1 MELISCRLFFVF
13 YYISFFVTV
22 HDPELID
29 DQVPVPAPLCPSAV
43 QILNSQIQHLPQ
55 AVIIREYILCLCHF
69 SELSIQSFNRICRID
84 DLSDLYGIIEIRA

>member
-1 MELISCRLFFVF
+1 MLTFLFVF
-13 YYISFFVTV
+13 YCISSFVTV

-29 DQVPVPAPLCPSAV
+29 NQIPVPAPLCPSAA

-69 SELSIQSFNRICRID
+69 SELSIQSFDRICRID
-84 DLSDLYGIIEIRA
+84 DFSDLHRIIEIRA